1 MEGFAGYSWQIRG
14 TENFVLTA
22 EPRIKFVQ
30 QMSEVL
36 IALELCGDEEYCK
49 QLLGFWQSFL
59 ITFQQAKEFVS
70 SQTPVKAQGL
80 EENIKVSYRYAWQSS
95 LNYILIS
102 LMKRRE

>member
-1 MEGFAGYSWQIRG
+1 MVEKRYDLEGFAGYSWQIRG
-14 TENFVLTA
+14 TDNFVLSA

-59 ITFQQAKEFVS
+59 TTFQQAKEFVS

-80 EENIKVSYRYAWQSS
+80 EENIKVSYKH
-95 LNYILIS
+95 IDHH
-102 LMKRRE
+102 